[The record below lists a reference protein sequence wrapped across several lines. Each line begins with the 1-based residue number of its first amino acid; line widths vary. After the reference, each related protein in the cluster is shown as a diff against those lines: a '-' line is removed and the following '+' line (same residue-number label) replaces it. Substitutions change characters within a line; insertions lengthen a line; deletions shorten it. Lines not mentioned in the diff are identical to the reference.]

1 MGQIAFRVAALNRR
15 ERHFLIAG
23 AAALAAFLLYLLL
36 PGSVEPGGEL
46 AGEAPRSSVP
56 AFHPPVSPT
65 PTAPSPPPPAAP
77 AASLSGLVLRGVL
90 GGGAAII
97 GFPDGNQRSV
107 PVGREFLPGVTL
119 KEVALRHVIL
129 VTISGESRLEFN
141 KPVSEIAP
149 AAGAV
154 ATAKAPEAERH
165 GRETLEFRTGLMPF
179 EEEGRIRGFAI
190 RPGASLPI
198 FQRAG
203 LRPGDV
209 IVSVNGQAFR
219 SEEKVLELAG
229 ELASAKAIEIDFVR
243 GGRRMTGKVEPQ
255 ASIRQ

>member
-1 MGQIAFRVAALNRR
+1 MGQIAIRFAALNPR
-15 ERHFLIAG
+15 ERRFLIAG

-36 PGSVEPGGEL
+36 PEGVEPGGEL
-46 AGEAPRSSVP
+46 AGEAARGPVP
-56 AFHPPVSPT
+56 AFHPPAAPT
-65 PTAPSPPPPAAP
+65 PAIPSPPSPAAP

-129 VTISGESRLEFN
+129 ATISGESRLEFN
-141 KPVSEIAP
+141 KPASEAAP
-149 AAGAV
+149 AAGA
-154 ATAKAPEAERH
+154 AKAPEVDRP
-165 GRETLEFRTGLMPF
+165 GRETLEFRTGLMPL
-179 EEEGRIRGFAI
+179 EEDGRIRGFAI
-190 RPGASLPI
+190 RPGASLAI

-219 SEEKVLELAG
+219 SEEKVLELSG
-229 ELASAKAIEIDFVR
+229 ELASAKTIEIDFVR
-243 GGRRMTGKVEPQ
+243 GGRRMTGKVESR
-255 ASIRQ
+255 ANSRQ